1 MTRPI
6 VIDSPTPK
14 VSQVTNQE
22 AEVDSGLEDDA
33 SPVNNSFKLTYSLE
47 LTGGSKHSQYV
58 DVCEWSP
65 TKDILLTASSDK
77 KCLLWTSFGSAEETS
92 DNSASAQPVPL
103 DENVCCAAWDSSGS
117 RLALGKSTHSSSK
130 IQRHPWKSKDIHRN
144 QWKSKETRGNPQR
157 STEFKRNP

>member
-117 RLALGKSTHSSSK
+117 RLALGKEKSG
-130 IQRHPWKSKDIHRN
+130 HP
-144 QWKSKETRGNPQR
+144 NPLIL
-157 STEFKRNP
+157 RNPKAFISNCRY

>member
-1 MTRPI
+1 MTIPI

-77 KCLLWTSFGSAEETS
+77 KCFLWTSFGGAEATS

-117 RLALGKSTHSSSK
+117 RLALGKA
-130 IQRHPWKSKDIHRN
+130 KSGH
-144 QWKSKETRGNPQR
+144 QNPLIL
-157 STEFKRNP
+157 KNPTTIIISNFNCRY